1 MQLVIF
7 LAAAVV
13 AETGVQAE
21 VLKDLQ
27 PVLFLAS
34 TLEAKKVDKI
44 EGDPVNKAA
53 AAGDDFARAY
63 DKLKIAMTQ
72 VTAASEAQKDQKLSD
87 AAASAASAR
96 STLAKAQKDVDAA
109 ESLLQVANKE
119 ADEQQRAFLA
129 KHPLGSPLETPESL
143 ATATAMKRRVDSTIS
158 AIQRGLRS
166 LKGLSTSTSPS
177 SPGPKPL
184 HESFLQDDEETLVDL
199 IDKKY

>member
-96 STLAKAQKDVDAA
+96 STLSKAERRGRSGVIAAGREQGGRRAAAGVPREAPAGVAPGDARVFGHGYRDEAPRRFDHLGHSAGLAVA
-109 ESLLQVANKE
+109 ERTLDIHLAIISRSKTAARV
-119 ADEQQRAFLA
+119 FLA
-129 KHPLGSPLETPESL
+129 G
-143 ATATAMKRRVDSTIS
+143 
-158 AIQRGLRS
+158 
-166 LKGLSTSTSPS
+166 
-177 SPGPKPL
+177 
-184 HESFLQDDEETLVDL
+184 
-199 IDKKY
+199 